1 MVCITPFEVKFS
13 PQLVQIWN
21 AIWSALD
28 SKCGLHW
35 WIYGNDL
42 RKFSE
47 TSPVLGSRNMEKEL
61 SPMLTATETWCI
73 LTPFFC
79 VIKTTHIAW
88 TSLYR
93 LVAKLHSKRV
103 WFTIGLCGK
112 ITVFHKWSI
121 RRFINLIEVKFEL
134 VPKQRYLCN
143 ISGFGPI
150 VFLFLS
156 SYSFPAM
163 EGQSPHLLMKLK
175 QYHVFYLLFLLMIW
189 SFV

>member
-1 MVCITPFEVKFS
+1 MVCITPFEVKFT

-21 AIWSALD
+21 PIWSALD

-47 TSPVLGSRNMEKEL
+47 TSPGLGSRNMEKEP
-61 SPMLTATETWCI
+61 SPMLTATETWCM

-93 LVAKLHSKRV
+93 MVAKVHSKGV

-121 RRFINLIEVKFEL
+121 QRFINLIEVKFEL
-134 VPKQRYLCN
+134 VPKQRCLCN
-143 ISGFGPI
+143 ISGFG
-150 VFLFLS
+150 LR
-156 SYSFPAM
+156 
-163 EGQSPHLLMKLK
+163 EGPTHDISILNSVLL
-175 QYHVFYLLFLLMIW
+175 
-189 SFV
+189 